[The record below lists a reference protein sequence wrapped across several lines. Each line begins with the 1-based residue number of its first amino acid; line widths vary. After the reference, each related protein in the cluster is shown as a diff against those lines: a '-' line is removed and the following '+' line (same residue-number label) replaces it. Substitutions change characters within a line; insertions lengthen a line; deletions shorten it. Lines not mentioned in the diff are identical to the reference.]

1 MEWFYPRR
9 RRGPEWKQ
17 GWTGQTLASV
27 SSPPP
32 ALLTIFGIVI
42 ILLWL
47 SRYTGFKAQLHV
59 TAINLQLFLIFLP
72 FVLIFIIA
80 AYSSSGSYSFR
91 LPRLNGS
98 GGSMQQGQGGG
109 GGNPWGIAMLLV
121 VVLVLLSYQSSFHTK
136 WEICHSFSA
145 IRFRLP
151 FLFVCD
157 IPPTGLKVASTFIG
171 NSTSIQEMFRRVSEQ
186 FTAMFRRKAFLHW
199 YTGEGMDEMEFTEPE
214 SNMNDLV
221 YEYQQYHPGIPL
233 QFEP

>member
-42 ILLWL
+42 ILFWL
-47 SRYTGFKAQLHV
+47 SRYTGLKAQLHV

-121 VVLVLLSYQSSFHTK
+121 VVLVLLSYQSSFHSK
-136 WEICHSFSA
+136 WFGGS
-145 IRFRLP
+145 
-151 FLFVCD
+151 
-157 IPPTGLKVASTFIG
+157 
-171 NSTSIQEMFRRVSEQ
+171 
-186 FTAMFRRKAFLHW
+186 
-199 YTGEGMDEMEFTEPE
+199 
-214 SNMNDLV
+214 
-221 YEYQQYHPGIPL
+221 
-233 QFEP
+233 